1 MMEYR
6 LLGRTDLKVSK
17 ICLGTM
23 TFGQQNT
30 EADAH
35 QQMDYAYEQGINF
48 FDTAELYAV
57 PARAE
62 NNGLTEKYIG
72 TWFQQ
77 SKKREKIIL
86 ATKIAGPNPNLKF
99 IRNHQLDFSRE
110 QLNAALEGSL
120 TRLKTDYVDIYQLHW
135 PQRPTNMFGKLGYT
149 HDHNEKWED
158 DFMEVLETVGELI
171 KEGKIRHFGL
181 SNETPWGLMHVIRMA
196 EKHSLPVPVSL
207 QNPYNLL
214 NRTFE
219 IGLAEC
225 AIREKCGLLAYSP
238 MGFGLLS
245 GKYHKKLDTP
255 DNRINQFKSLPR
267 YNSPQSWAAAE
278 KYLALA
284 EKEGMSLAQ
293 MALAFV
299 TQQDFTTSNIIGAT
313 TMAQLKE
320 NIGSAKLVL
329 SADILKEINAIHI
342 EIPNPAP

>member
-1 MMEYR
+1 MEYR
-6 LLGRTDLKVSK
+6 QLGRTNLQVSK

-35 QQMDYAYEQGINF
+35 EQMDYALEQGINM

-57 PARAE
+57 PARPE

-72 TWFQQ
+72 TWLKK
-77 SKKREKIIL
+77 SKKRKKIIL
-86 ATKIAGPNPNLKF
+86 ATKITGPNPGLSF
-99 IRNHQLDFSRE
+99 IRNHQLDFSKK
-110 QLNAALEGSL
+110 QIHAALEGSL

-135 PQRPTNMFGKLGYT
+135 PQRPTNYFGKLGYT
-149 HDHNEKWED
+149 TDPNDKWED
-158 DFMEVLETVGELI
+158 DFLDVLQTISGLV
-171 KEGKIRHFGL
+171 KDGKIRHFGV
-181 SNETPWGLMHVIRMA
+181 SNETPWGLMHVIRLA
-196 EKHSLPVPVSL
+196 EKHNLPVPVSI

-219 IGLAEC
+219 VGLAEC
-225 AIREKCGLLAYSP
+225 ALREKCGLLAYSP

-245 GKYHKKLDTP
+245 GKFHKKEDTP
-255 DNRINQFKSLPR
+255 DNRINQFKNLAR
-267 YNSPQSWAAAE
+267 YNSPLSWNATE

-284 EKEGMSLAQ
+284 EKHGLSLAQ

-299 TQQDFTTSNIIGAT
+299 TQQDFTTTNIIGAT
-313 TMAQLKE
+313 SMLQLKE
-320 NIGSAKLVL
+320 NIASAAIHL
-329 SADILKEINAIHI
+329 SADILKEINAIHT

>member
-1 MMEYR
+1 MEYR
-6 LLGRTDLKVSK
+6 QLGKTNLQVSK

-35 QQMDYAYEQGINF
+35 EQMDYAIEQGINM

-57 PARAE
+57 PARPE

-72 TWFQQ
+72 TWLKK
-77 SKKREKIIL
+77 SKKRKKIIL
-86 ATKIAGPNPNLKF
+86 ATKITGPNPGLSF
-99 IRNHQLDFSRE
+99 IRNHQLDFSKK
-110 QLNAALEGSL
+110 QIYAALEGSL

-135 PQRPTNMFGKLGYT
+135 PQRPTNYFGKLGYT
-149 HDHNEKWED
+149 TDPHDKWED
-158 DFMEVLETVGELI
+158 DFLDVLQTMGELV
-171 KEGKIRHFGL
+171 KEGKIRHFGV
-181 SNETPWGLMHVIRMA
+181 SNETPWGLMHVIRLA
-196 EKHSLPVPVSL
+196 EKHNLPVPVSI

-219 IGLAEC
+219 VGLAEC
-225 AIREKCGLLAYSP
+225 ALREKCGLLAYSP

-245 GKYHKKLDTP
+245 GKFHKKQDTP
-255 DNRINQFKSLPR
+255 DNRINQFKNLPR
-267 YNSPQSWAAAE
+267 YNSPLSWNATE

-284 EKEGMSLAQ
+284 EKHGLSLAQ

-299 TQQDFTTSNIIGAT
+299 TQQNFTTTNIIGAT
-313 TMAQLKE
+313 SMVQLKE
-320 NIGSAKLVL
+320 NIESSELVL
-329 SADILKEINAIHI
+329 SADILKEINEIHT

>member
-1 MMEYR
+1 MEYR
-6 LLGRTDLKVSK
+6 QLGRTDLKVTNM
-17 ICLGTM
+17 CLGTM

-35 QQMDYAYEQGINF
+35 EQMDYAYEQGINF

-62 NNGLTEKYIG
+62 TNGLTEKYIG
-72 TWFQQ
+72 TWFNQ

-99 IRNHQLDFSRE
+99 IRNHQLDFSKE

-149 HDHNEKWED
+149 HDPNEKWED
-158 DFMEVLETVGELI
+158 DFMEVLQTVADLI
-171 KEGKIRHFGL
+171 KAGKIRHFGL

-196 EKHSLPVPVSL
+196 EKHGLPVPVSI

-225 AIREKCGLLAYSP
+225 SIREKCGLLAYSP

-267 YNSPQSWAAAE
+267 YNSPQSWAATE

-284 EKEGMSLAQ
+284 EKEGISLAQ

-299 TQQDFTTSNIIGAT
+299 NQQAFVSSTIIGAT
-313 TMAQLKE
+313 TMEQLTE
-320 NIGSAKLVL
+320 NIASIDVVL
-329 SADILKEINAIHI
+329 SPEILTAIEAVQAI
-342 EIPNPAP
+342 IPDPAP